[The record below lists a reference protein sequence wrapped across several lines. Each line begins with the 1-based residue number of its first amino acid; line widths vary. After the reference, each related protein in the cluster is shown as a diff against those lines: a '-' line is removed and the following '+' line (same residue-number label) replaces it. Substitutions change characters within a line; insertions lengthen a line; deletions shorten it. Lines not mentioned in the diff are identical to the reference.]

1 MRERIIRMKA
11 DWMQKKA
18 AAVAFCIS
26 VMIILAPLLQAETNA
41 GVSIVGKVVS
51 LRSVSI
57 NGSPQPTGRAILS
70 GELISAENSPAQI
83 SFKSGGNAVLTQGSA
98 ATFSKTGNEL
108 CMHVNTGIIAFRFAS
123 AENVRI
129 ETASH
134 RFIAAKGN
142 GFNAGE
148 IEVGANAQTKI
159 ALNMGGFSAYEKSS
173 GMLYQVTAASTTA
186 LPQELAGKG
195 TLTKGRNTLTDDTQN
210 WTQNLASK
218 CVRVGTEQHR
228 ILNNTPNRL
237 TLDSAWTLN
246 NGIYDYAIT
255 ECVAAKSKPSTGTP
269 AAAQKGMS
277 TGTKA
282 AIGILAGG
290 GAAAGI
296 AVYMATKSGG

>member
-1 MRERIIRMKA
+1 MKT
-11 DWMQKKA
+11 DLMQKKA
-18 AAVAFCIS
+18 VAVAFCIS
-26 VMIILAPLLQAETNA
+26 LIIILAPLLQAETNP
-41 GVSIVGKVVS
+41 GVPIVGKIMA

-70 GELISAENSPAQI
+70 GELISAQDSPAQVALND
-83 SFKSGGNAVLTQGSA
+83 GGIVVLTQGSSA
-98 ATFSKTGNEL
+98 SFSKTGNEL
-108 CMHVNTGIIAFRFAS
+108 CMHVDKGIIAFRFAPT
-123 AENVRI
+123 EKIKI

-142 GFNAGE
+142 GFNTGE

-173 GMLYQVTAASTTA
+173 GMLYQVTASSTTA
-186 LPQELAGKG
+186 LPQEPPGKG

-228 ILNNTPNRL
+228 ILSNTPNRL
-237 TLDSAWTLN
+237 TLDGAWTLN